1 MVCGLLNCI
10 SFRSKKEPDDDIDSE
25 EKMLRKHKLEQE
37 RAHLEM
43 IQKTLRRGYEPETE
57 IPSQFDTVCVV
68 CYEARASVRCFPCGH
83 RVSCRRCT
91 SVHQKTL
98 RRGYEP
104 ETEIPSQFDTVCV
117 VCYEARASV
126 RCFPCGHR
134 VSCRRCTSVHVNNL
148 LHPSED
154 EESILKCFVCREE
167 VIQVVVQ
174 NKKHIVTC
182 AAYSWSKSDGRRTK
196 PYPFADYPQESS
208 S

>member
-37 RAHLEM
+37 RAHLQM
-43 IQKTLRRGYEPETE
+43 I
-57 IPSQFDTVCVV
+57 
-68 CYEARASVRCFPCGH
+68 
-83 RVSCRRCT
+83 
-91 SVHQKTL
+91 QKTL

-167 VIQVVVQ
+167 VIQIVVQ